1 MLGEIY
7 AKTSIYRYN
16 VEGMDH
22 EERNSIY
29 IPELQMTWSAWSALR
44 KSWQGFYAA
53 RRTGDSES
61 IDRLLERITMIRK
74 YMGLED
80 EGTYY

>member
-1 MLGEIY
+1 ML
-7 AKTSIYRYN
+7 KHLSSRYN
-16 VEGMDH
+16 IEDMDH

-29 IPELQMTWSAWSALR
+29 IPELQMTWGSAWSALR

-61 IDRLLERITMIRK
+61 IDTLLERITMIRK

-80 EGTYY
+80 GGTYY

>member
-1 MLGEIY
+1 MKSGIV
-7 AKTSIYRYN
+7 SIY
-16 VEGMDH
+16 
-22 EERNSIY
+22 
-29 IPELQMTWSAWSALR
+29 ELQMTWGSAWSALR

-53 RRTGDSES
+53 RRTRDSET
-61 IDRLLERITMIRK
+61 IDVLLERITMIRK